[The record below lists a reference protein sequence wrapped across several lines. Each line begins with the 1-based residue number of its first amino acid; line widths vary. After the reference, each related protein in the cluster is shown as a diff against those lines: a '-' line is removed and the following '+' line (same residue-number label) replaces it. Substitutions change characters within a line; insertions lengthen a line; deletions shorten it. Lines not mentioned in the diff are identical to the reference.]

1 MKGLTDVMIFEKLA
15 DGIMKHSKL
24 IIAIWVVALVCS
36 APFITKAMDK
46 LKYDMGDMADDDSES
61 LEGFRIMKEYFHNE
75 GTDPVNLGLLVITFE
90 DAAGKAAAGQLA
102 HKLYAEYGDYQENG
116 KAKLKAV
123 VPYDMYAKGDGGMQ
137 MVAFVYADE
146 FMSKAS
152 NDTKNLREWIS
163 GKNVPGSGLETYLT
177 GTPAM
182 SYDMAATAAHDVS
195 MIDVFSVALILILV
209 GLFF

>member
-1 MKGLTDVMIFEKLA
+1 MKRLTDVMIFEKLA

-90 DAAGKAAAGQLA
+90 DAAGKAGAGQLA

-152 NDTKNLREWIS
+152 NDT
-163 GKNVPGSGLETYLT
+163 
-177 GTPAM
+177 
-182 SYDMAATAAHDVS
+182 
-195 MIDVFSVALILILV
+195 
-209 GLFF
+209 